1 MIMNGVLLVEC
12 ATWLIISVRFSSVMI
27 KIKRLADN
35 LNLEG
40 KRVLLIADFNVPI
53 NDGAITENSRIEK
66 VLPTIKF
73 LINKKAKIIIIA
85 HLGRPKGKIIPEL
98 TLKPIADKLSDYLNQ
113 DIVFLNESIGSLAIQ
128 GSKKIPNGKVMLLEN
143 IRFYKEEELNSV
155 SFAKELSKIGDIYI
169 NEAFPCSHRAH
180 ASVCEITK
188 HINSFAGK
196 QLLEEVNV
204 IKMLTDNAKKPTTCI
219 IGGSKISTKSGVLI
233 NLIKKM
239 QNIVIV
245 GAMANT
251 FIKHKG
257 YNIGKSIF
265 EKNQKNLIEN
275 IIQESK
281 KNNCN
286 LVLPEDVITSKDHKS
301 KGVLNSLDQI
311 NDNDLILDIGK
322 KTLQNIIKVI
332 DESKTILW
340 NGPAGYFEIDEFS
353 AGTKKIAEKRSD
365 NTKTTSLV
373 SIAGGGDTVAAINKF
388 KCSDGFTYLSTAGG
402 AFLELLE
409 GKVLPG
415 IKALEING

>member
-1 MIMNGVLLVEC
+1 
-12 ATWLIISVRFSSVMI
+12 MI
-27 KIKRLADN
+27 KIKRLDDN
-35 LNLEG
+35 LNIEG
-40 KRVLLIADFNVPI
+40 KRVLLRVDFNVPI
-53 NDGAITENSRIEK
+53 NNGAITEDSRIEK

-73 LINKKAKIIIIA
+73 LIGKKAKIIIIA
-85 HLGRPKGKIIPEL
+85 HLGRPKGKIVPQL
-98 TLKPIADKLSDYLNQ
+98 TLKPIAEKLSTYLNQ
-113 DIVFLNESIGSLAIQ
+113 DVVFLSESIGSLVIEN
-128 GSKKIPNGKVMLLEN
+128 SKKIPNGKILLLEN
-143 IRFYKEEELNSV
+143 VRFHKEEELNSV
-155 SFAKELSKIGDIYI
+155 TFAKELSKNGDIYI

-204 IKMLTDNAKKPTTCI
+204 IKMLTNNAKKPTTCI
-219 IGGSKISTKSGVLI
+219 IGGSKISTKSGILI
-233 NLIKKM
+233 NLIKNM

-245 GAMANT
+245 GAMANI

-257 YNIGKSIF
+257 HNIGKSIF
-265 EKNQKNLIEN
+265 EKNQENLIEN

-286 LVLPEDVITSKDHKS
+286 LVLPEDVITSKDHNS
-301 KGVLNSLDQI
+301 KGALKSLDQI
-311 NDNDLILDIGK
+311 NDNDLILDIGE
-322 KTLQNIIKVI
+322 KTLENIIKVI
-332 DESKTILW
+332 DNSKTILW

-353 AGTKKIAEKRSD
+353 AGSKKIAEKISE
-365 NTKTTSLV
+365 NTKTNSLV

-388 KCSDGFTYLSTAGG
+388 KCSNGFTYLSTAGG

-415 IKALEING
+415 IKALETNE

>member
-1 MIMNGVLLVEC
+1 MV
-12 ATWLIISVRFSSVMI
+12 
-27 KIKRLADN
+27 KINKLDEN
-35 LNLEG
+35 LNIEG
-40 KRVLLIADFNVPI
+40 KRVLLRVDFNVPI
-53 NDGAITENSRIEK
+53 NDGAITEDSRIEK
-66 VLPTIKF
+66 ILPTIKF

-85 HLGRPKGKIIPEL
+85 HLGRPKGKIVPEL
-98 TLKPIADKLSDYLNQ
+98 TLKPIAKKLSNYLNQ
-113 DIVFLNESIGSLAIQ
+113 NVVFLNESIGSLAIQ
-128 GSKKIPNGKVMLLEN
+128 NSKKIPNGKILLLEN

-180 ASVCEITK
+180 ASICEITK

-196 QLLEEVNV
+196 QLLEEINA
-204 IKMLTDNAKKPTTCI
+204 IKMLMDNAKKPITCI

-239 QNIVIV
+239 QSIVIV

-257 YNIGKSIF
+257 YNIGQSIF
-265 EKNQKNLIEN
+265 EKNQENLIEN

-286 LVLPEDVITSKDHKS
+286 LILPEDVIASKDHNS
-301 KGVLNSLDQI
+301 KGFLKNLNQI
-311 NDNDLILDIGK
+311 NDDDLILDIGE
-322 KTLQNIIKVI
+322 KTLQNIFKII

-340 NGPAGYFEIDEFS
+340 NGPAGYFEIDKFS
-353 AGTKKIAEKRSD
+353 TGSKKIAEKISE
-365 NTKTTSLV
+365 NTKTKSLV
-373 SIAGGGDTVAAINKF
+373 SIAGEGDTVAAINKF

-415 IKALEING
+415 IKALEINE

>member
-1 MIMNGVLLVEC
+1 MV
-12 ATWLIISVRFSSVMI
+12 
-27 KIKRLADN
+27 KINQLDEN
-35 LNLEG
+35 LNIEG
-40 KRVLLIADFNVPI
+40 KRVLLRVDFNVPI

-66 VLPTIKF
+66 ILPTIKF

-85 HLGRPKGKIIPEL
+85 HLGRPKGKIVPEL
-98 TLKPIADKLSDYLNQ
+98 TLKPIAKKLSNYLNQ
-113 DIVFLNESIGSLAIQ
+113 DVVFLNESIGSLVIQ
-128 GSKKIPNGKVMLLEN
+128 NSKKIPNGKIMLLEN

-204 IKMLTDNAKKPTTCI
+204 IKMLTDNAKKPITCI

-239 QNIVIV
+239 QSIVIV

-257 YNIGKSIF
+257 YNIGHSIF
-265 EKNQKNLIEN
+265 EKNQENLIDD
-275 IIQESK
+275 IIEESK

-286 LVLPEDVITSKDHKS
+286 LVLPEDVMVSKKYNS
-301 KGVLNSLDQI
+301 KGDLKSLDQI
-311 NDNDLILDIGK
+311 NDDDLILDIGE
-322 KTLQNIIKVI
+322 KTIQNIFKII
-332 DESKTILW
+332 DESKTVLW
-340 NGPAGYFEIDEFS
+340 NGPAGYFEVDEFS
-353 AGTKKIAEKRSD
+353 IGSKKIANKISE
-365 NTKTTSLV
+365 NTKSKSLV
-373 SIAGGGDTVAAINKF
+373 SIAGGGHTVAAINKF
-388 KCSDGFTYLSTAGG
+388 KYSDGFTYLSTAGG

-415 IKALEING
+415 IKALEIN

>member
-1 MIMNGVLLVEC
+1 MV
-12 ATWLIISVRFSSVMI
+12 
-27 KIKRLADN
+27 KINQLDGN
-35 LNLEG
+35 LNIEG
-40 KRVLLIADFNVPI
+40 KRVLLRVDFNVPI
-53 NDGAITENSRIEK
+53 NDGAITEASRIEK
-66 VLPTIKF
+66 ILPTIKF
-73 LINKKAKIIIIA
+73 LINKKAKIIIIS
-85 HLGRPKGKIIPEL
+85 HLGRPKGKIVPEL
-98 TLKPIADKLSDYLNQ
+98 TLKPIAKKLSNFLNQ
-113 DIVFLNESIGSLAIQ
+113 EVVFLNESIGLLAIQ
-128 GSKKIPNGKVMLLEN
+128 NSKKIPNGKILLLEN
-143 IRFYKEEELNSV
+143 IRFNKEEELNSV

-204 IKMLTDNAKKPTTCI
+204 IKMLTNNAKKPITCI

-239 QNIVIV
+239 QSIVIV

-257 YNIGKSIF
+257 YNIGQSTF
-265 EKNQKNLIEN
+265 EKNQENLIEN

-286 LVLPEDVITSKDHKS
+286 FVLPEDVIASKDHNS
-301 KGVLNSLDQI
+301 KGALKSLDQI
-311 NDNDLILDIGK
+311 NDNDLILDIGE
-322 KTLQNIIKVI
+322 KTLQNIFKVI

-353 AGTKKIAEKRSD
+353 VGSKKIANKISE
-365 NTKTTSLV
+365 NTKNKSLV

-388 KCSDGFTYLSTAGG
+388 KCSNGFTYLSTAGG
-402 AFLELLE
+402 AFLEFLE

-415 IKALEING
+415 IKALEIN

>member
-1 MIMNGVLLVEC
+1 MRVNSIKDLDINAGDRVF
-12 ATWLIISVRFSSVMI
+12 VRC
-27 KIKRLADN
+27 
-35 LNLEG
+35 
-40 KRVLLIADFNVPI
+40 DFNVPI
-53 NDGAITENSRIEK
+53 DEFGNITDDRRIREA
-66 VLPTIKF
+66 LPTIKY
-73 LINKKAKIIIIA
+73 LLDIEAKIILA
-85 HLGRPKGKIIPEL
+85 SHMGRPKGEVNPKYS
-98 TLKPIADKLSDYLNQ
+98 LKPVAKRLSHLLHQ
-113 DIVFLNESIGSLAIQ
+113 DVILANDVVGDDAKIKANSLKDGEIL
-128 GSKKIPNGKVMLLEN
+128 LLEN
-143 IRFYKEEELNSV
+143 LRFDKRETKDDEEL
-155 SFAKELSKIGDIYI
+155 AKKLADMAEVYI
-169 NEAFPCSHRAH
+169 NDAFGVSHRAH

-204 IKMLTDNAKKPTTCI
+204 IKMLTNNAKKPTTCI
-219 IGGSKISTKSGVLI
+219 IGGSKISTKSGILI

-257 YNIGKSIF
+257 YNIGHSIF
-265 EKNQKNLIEN
+265 EKNQENLIDD
-275 IIQESK
+275 IIEESK

-286 LVLPEDVITSKDHKS
+286 LVLPEDVITSKDHNS
-301 KGVLNSLDQI
+301 KGVLKSLDQI
-311 NDNDLILDIGK
+311 NDNDLILDIGE

-353 AGTKKIAEKRSD
+353 VGSKKISMKISE
-365 NTKTTSLV
+365 NTKTKSLV

-388 KCSDGFTYLSTAGG
+388 KCSNGFTYLSTAGG

-409 GKVLPG
+409 GKALPG
-415 IKALEING
+415 IKALEINE

>member
-1 MIMNGVLLVEC
+1 MSGVLLVEC
-12 ATWLIISVRFSSVMI
+12 AIWLIISARFNSVMI
-27 KIKRLADN
+27 KIKRLDNN
-35 LNLEG
+35 LNIEG
-40 KRVLLIADFNVPI
+40 KRVLLRVDFNVPI

-85 HLGRPKGKIIPEL
+85 HLGRPKGKIVPEL
-98 TLKPIADKLSDYLNQ
+98 TLKPIAKKLSNYLNQ
-113 DIVFLNESIGSLAIQ
+113 NVVFLNESIGSLAIQ
-128 GSKKIPNGKVMLLEN
+128 NSKKIPNGKILLLEN
-143 IRFYKEEELNSV
+143 LRFNKEEELNSV
-155 SFAKELSKIGDIYI
+155 FFAKELSKIGDIYI

-180 ASVCEITK
+180 ASICEITK

-196 QLLEEVNV
+196 QLLEEVNI
-204 IKMLTDNAKKPTTCI
+204 IKMLTDNAKKPITCI

-257 YNIGKSIF
+257 YNIGQSIF
-265 EKNQKNLIEN
+265 EKNQENFIEN
-275 IIQESK
+275 IIQETK
-281 KNNCN
+281 KNDCN
-286 LVLPEDVITSKDHKS
+286 FILPEDVIISKNYNS
-301 KGVLNSLDQI
+301 KGNLKSLDQI
-311 NDNDLILDIGK
+311 SDDDLILDIGE
-322 KTLQNIIKVI
+322 KTIQNIFKII

-340 NGPAGYFEIDEFS
+340 NGPAGFFEVDEFS
-353 AGTKKIAEKRSD
+353 IGSKKIANKISE
-365 NTKTTSLV
+365 NTKSKSLV

-388 KCSDGFTYLSTAGG
+388 GCSNGFTYLSTAGG
-402 AFLELLE
+402 AFLEFLE

-415 IKALEING
+415 IKALEIN

>member
-1 MIMNGVLLVEC
+1 MVKINKLDENLNIEGKKVLL
-12 ATWLIISVRFSSVMI
+12 
-27 KIKRLADN
+27 
-35 LNLEG
+35 
-40 KRVLLIADFNVPI
+40 RVDFNVPI
-53 NDGAITENSRIEK
+53 NDGTITEDSRIEK

-85 HLGRPKGKIIPEL
+85 HLGRPKGKIVPEL
-98 TLKPIADKLSDYLNQ
+98 TLKPIAKKLSNYLNQ
-113 DIVFLNESIGSLAIQ
+113 DVTFLNESIGSLAIQ
-128 GSKKIPNGKVMLLEN
+128 NSKKIPNGKIMLLEN
-143 IRFYKEEELNSV
+143 IRFHKEEELNSV

-169 NEAFPCSHRAH
+169 NEAFPCSHRTH

-188 HINSFAGK
+188 HIDSFAGK
-196 QLLEEVNV
+196 QLLEEISA

-219 IGGSKISTKSGVLI
+219 VGGSKISTKSGILI
-233 NLIKKM
+233 NLVRKM

-251 FIKHKG
+251 FLKYKG
-257 YNIGKSIF
+257 YNIGQSIF
-265 EKNQKNLIEN
+265 EKNQESLIEN

-286 LVLPEDVITSKDHKS
+286 LVLPEDVITSRNHNS
-301 KGVLNSLDQI
+301 KGVLKNLDQI

-322 KTLQNIIKVI
+322 KTLQNIFKVI
-332 DESKTILW
+332 DKSKTVLW

-353 AGTKKIAEKRSD
+353 IGSKKIANKISD
-365 NTKTTSLV
+365 NTKAKSLI

-388 KCSDGFTYLSTAGG
+388 KCSNGFTYLSTAGG

-409 GKVLPG
+409 GKMLPG
-415 IKALEING
+415 IKALEIN

>member
-1 MIMNGVLLVEC
+1 MV
-12 ATWLIISVRFSSVMI
+12 
-27 KIKRLADN
+27 KINQLDEN
-35 LNLEG
+35 LNIEG
-40 KRVLLIADFNVPI
+40 KRVLLRVDFNVPI
-53 NDGAITENSRIEK
+53 NDGAITEDSRIEK
-66 VLPTIKF
+66 ILPTIKF

-85 HLGRPKGKIIPEL
+85 HLGRPKGKIVPEL
-98 TLKPIADKLSDYLNQ
+98 TLKPIAKKLSNYLNQ
-113 DIVFLNESIGSLAIQ
+113 DVVFLSESVGSLVIQ
-128 GSKKIPNGKVMLLEN
+128 NSKKIPNGKIILLEN
-143 IRFYKEEELNSV
+143 IRFHKEEELNSV

-180 ASVCEITK
+180 ASICEITK

-204 IKMLTDNAKKPTTCI
+204 IKMLTDNAKKPITCI

-257 YNIGKSIF
+257 YNIGHSIF
-265 EKNQKNLIEN
+265 EKNQENLIDD
-275 IIQESK
+275 IIEESK

-286 LVLPEDVITSKDHKS
+286 LVLPEDVMVSKNHNS
-301 KGVLNSLDQI
+301 KGVLKSLDQI
-311 NDNDLILDIGK
+311 NDDDLILDIGE
-322 KTLQNIIKVI
+322 KTLQHIFNVI
-332 DESKTILW
+332 DESKTVLW
-340 NGPAGYFEIDEFS
+340 NGPAGYFEVDEFS
-353 AGTKKIAEKRSD
+353 VGSKKIANKISE
-365 NTKTTSLV
+365 NTKTKSLV

-388 KCSDGFTYLSTAGG
+388 KCSNGFTYLSTAGG

-415 IKALEING
+415 IKALEIN